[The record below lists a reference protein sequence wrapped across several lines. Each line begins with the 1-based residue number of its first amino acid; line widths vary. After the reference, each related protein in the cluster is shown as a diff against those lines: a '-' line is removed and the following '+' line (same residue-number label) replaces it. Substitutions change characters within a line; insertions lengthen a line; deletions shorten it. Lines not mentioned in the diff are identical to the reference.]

1 MLGER
6 RVIDHQSHV
15 LSWDVRELLDSK
27 EGLNG
32 VEEEVAFVMPLLGG
46 VNEVK
51 AVEVFL

>member
-1 MLGER
+1 MLRER
-6 RVIDHQSHV
+6 RVIDHQSHI